1 MKKLIALVLALVTIT
16 TVFVFPTHAADG
28 GAGNLFIT
36 SHSDGDEVNGDE
48 DIKIKW
54 SRVSGADHYH
64 LTIKDTVTGEKPFD
78 EHVSGT
84 SKTIKA
90 NTVFLVEG
98 RTYKVYAC
106 AMDENSNVLNRGSD
120 WEAVYVSVKS
130 NEPKLTYASPCL
142 ISPEEIEVK
151 YLSNRNCYY
160 GVATEALPNDKDVT
174 LKFENV
180 YSGNY
185 SISCAILSGDPDYGS
200 SNEAKLL
207 SIAAQRHQSS
217 RKFKIDSEDLI
228 PGKWLKFAVQAIDE
242 EGNYSLLSHFYF
254 FITEENTS
262 ESEVVPPITDD
273 TNQKSENAT
282 FFLQNQSPWY
292 DHSYG
297 HKDEN
302 CTQSTDLAYSGCGV
316 LSLTNAIYNLNGC
329 FIDPTFIAD
338 YAMNNGHRQCGVGT
352 ARTLFSSFADGYGA
366 QYSFNYGA
374 LYTEVNFST
383 MRKELENG
391 AVIIANTPGH
401 FFVIAQYDIDT
412 DTYLVLDSLPSKNR
426 GTTENGDWKTASQL
440 SSGSLNVRYY
450 ITLLKASDTSNT
462 DSSIVVDP
470 VVNGGTLEMSIPAT
484 TATPGDTVE
493 IPIMITKNP
502 GFAFIQLDIDSD
514 LDYVIENA
522 TSDFSMVEGKS
533 TIFYGTSD
541 KVGTFTLATLKIRIP
556 DATKDGHE
564 YNISVNVI
572 DCYNIKEQQLM
583 CTGASGTIG
592 VSAVLIGDV
601 TSNGTV
607 DGLDVIR
614 LAKYLC
620 GTEVSINKTASDIS
634 KDGNINGVD
643 LILLLKLLLA

>member
-1 MKKLIALVLALVTIT
+1 MKKLIALVLALITIT

-28 GAGNLFIT
+28 GAGNLSIT

-106 AMDENSNVLNRGSD
+106 AMDKNSNVLNRGND

-160 GVATEALPNDKDVT
+160 GVATQSLDPKRDVT
-174 LKFENV
+174 LKFEDV

-185 SISCAILSGDPDYGS
+185 SVSAAILSGEPDFGS

-207 SIAAQRHQSS
+207 SIAAQQNQSS

-228 PGKWLKFAVQAIDE
+228 PGKFLKFAVQGIDE
-242 EGNYSLLSHFYF
+242 QGNYSLMSHFYF
-254 FITEENTS
+254 HIENS
-262 ESEVVPPITDD
+262 AESDENLPVKDD
-273 TNQKSENAT
+273 TNQESKNVT
-282 FFLQNQSPWY
+282 FFLQNQSPWH
-292 DHSYG
+292 DHPYG
-297 HKDEN
+297 HKDED
-302 CTQSTDLAYSGCGV
+302 CRQSTDLAYSGCGV
-316 LSLTNAIYNLNGC
+316 LSLTNAVYNLNGC

-338 YAMNNGHRQCGVGT
+338 YAMDNGHRICGVGT
-352 ARTLFSSFADGYGA
+352 SYTLYPSFASKYGV
-366 QYSFNYGA
+366 QYGFKYGTR
-374 LYTEVNFST
+374 YTEVDFST

-440 SSGSLNVRYY
+440 SSGSLKVRYY
-450 ITLLKASDTSNT
+450 ITLLKASDTSDT
-462 DSSIVVDP
+462 DSPIVVDP
-470 VVNGGTLEMSIPAT
+470 IVNGGTLEMSIPTT

-493 IPIMITKNP
+493 IPIMITKNS

-533 TIFYGTSD
+533 TIFYGNSD
-541 KVGTFTLATLKIRIP
+541 KVGTFALAMLKVRVP
-556 DATKDGHE
+556 DTAKDGHR

-572 DCYNIKEQQLM
+572 DCYNLEEQQLS
-583 CTGASGTIG
+583 CAGTSGTIN
-592 VSAVLIGDV
+592 VSAIMIGDV
-601 TSNGTV
+601 NFDNQVTP
-607 DGLDVIR
+607 LDVIR
-614 LAKYLC
+614 LVKYLC
-620 GTEVSINKTASDIS
+620 GQDVAINETASDIS
-634 KDGNINGVD
+634 KDGKINGID
-643 LILLLKLLLA
+643 LILLLKILLA